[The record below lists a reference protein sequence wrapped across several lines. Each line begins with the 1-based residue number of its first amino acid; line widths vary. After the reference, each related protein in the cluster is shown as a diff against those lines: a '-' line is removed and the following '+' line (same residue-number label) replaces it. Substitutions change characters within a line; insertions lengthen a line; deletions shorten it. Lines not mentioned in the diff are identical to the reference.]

1 MVVEFEQEYQKE
13 LYEDGKCK
21 NKKYRF
27 QPQVTGK
34 YQKRIDTLMG
44 ATRLE
49 DLFVLNSLNVE
60 AIDSANNIF
69 SIRVDYHYRLIFSI
83 KTVGTEPVV
92 TIANIIDL
100 TNHYK

>member
-1 MVVEFEQEYQKE
+1 MVIEFEQEYLEE

-27 QPQVTGK
+27 QPQVVGK
-34 YQKRIDTLMG
+34 YQKRIDTLIG

-83 KTVGTEPVV
+83 KTEGPEPVV